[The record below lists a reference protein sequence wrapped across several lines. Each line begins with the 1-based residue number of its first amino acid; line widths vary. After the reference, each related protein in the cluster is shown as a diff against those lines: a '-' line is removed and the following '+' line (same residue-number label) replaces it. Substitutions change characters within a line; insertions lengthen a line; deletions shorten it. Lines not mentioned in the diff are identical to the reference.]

1 MVTPLGNDNQTTI
14 IGAGQGIDGAST
26 SLLEVVVVDPK
37 GMKVA
42 PDGAMVNTENI
53 IGVEMGDLSEKDRDE
68 IERELQRK
76 LEEVMVERRRKK
88 LACFQTTRGRVIK
101 KGDTMEASVPVNS
114 PFTLEE
120 LVHMIDVSVNSKYGA
135 DLEGSHAPS
144 WMACEGR
151 LNLFVR
157 SLNKSVITYQGKSG
171 LWCNRF

>member
-14 IGAGQGIDGAST
+14 IGVGQGIDGAST

-68 IERELQRK
+68 IERELKRK

-88 LACFQTTRGRVIK
+88 LACF
-101 KGDTMEASVPVNS
+101 
-114 PFTLEE
+114 
-120 LVHMIDVSVNSKYGA
+120 
-135 DLEGSHAPS
+135 
-144 WMACEGR
+144 
-151 LNLFVR
+151 
-157 SLNKSVITYQGKSG
+157 
-171 LWCNRF
+171 